1 METDD
6 ALDECGCA
14 PSPRERRVLWPAV
27 SRRGALGFGAIALAT
42 LGAIGGPLGPTHRW
56 ASALGLGV
64 AVNSL
69 YWLFAWQ
76 KGTFTMVSRVLLA
89 VALLLFT
96 CFALYIGLQALSAST
111 QGVSLLEA

>member
-1 METDD
+1 MTHQ
-6 ALDECGCA
+6 
-14 PSPRERRVLWPAV
+14 SPDHRWVNVPVAKRIFLITAILF
-27 SRRGALGFGAIALAT
+27 GALGALNT
-42 LGAIGGPLGPTHRW
+42 VLFLGAIGDPLGPTHQW

-76 KGTFTMVSRVLLA
+76 KGTFTKVSRVLLA
-89 VALLLFT
+89 AALLLFT

-111 QGVSLLEA
+111 QGVSLREA